1 MIVSTSLAKVGHRQ
15 APHTKK
21 PIPPFKEGWVF
32 YFGSAE
38 ITIALPCVFKR
49 ILLTNF
55 SFLTRRFI
63 RSGW

>member
-21 PIPPFKEGWVF
+21 PIPPYKEGWVF
-32 YFGSAE
+32 YFANADILSVLHR
-38 ITIALPCVFKR
+38 IFKCTQ
-49 ILLTNF
+49 LSNL

-63 RSGW
+63 HTGW